1 VTVRALVLGSD
12 RLFAAG
18 TPDLGEKAA
27 EGLFFKNPAEAL
39 DAFEGRKGAL
49 LCVVSAADGKTLA
62 QYKLDQPPVFDG
74 MVAAN
79 GRLYMTTVDGKVVC
93 LGKSE

>member
-1 VTVRALVLGSD
+1 MRALVLASD

-74 MVAAN
+74 MSAAG
-79 GRLYMTTVDGKVVC
+79 GRLFISLKNGSVICMGAR
-93 LGKSE
+93 